1 MFAAVAPIDLIAVP
15 TDFATLLNLEVV
27 VVASKVFDLKSSI
40 DIEPSFTDFAM
51 SMTLESTSLNCEA
64 ILSIFTSS
72 ILSIESLNS
81 LAKFNVS
88 LLNLGFVSFLKLSK
102 IVENLSVSES

>member
-27 VVASKVFDLKSSI
+27 VVAFVDFSVNSSI

-51 SMTLESTSLNCEA
+51 SMTLESTSLNWDINMSKFCDFA
-64 ILSIFTSS
+64 LSPN
-72 ILSIESLNS
+72 LLNS
-81 LAKFNVS
+81 FAKFNVS
-88 LLNLGFVSFLKLSK
+88 LLNLGFNSFLKLSK
-102 IVENLSVSES
+102 NVENLSVSES